1 MIITKFKQRYHEPDR
16 PKIRPELTPVDWLI
30 ECLAIFA
37 ILSFI
42 GYSIYWFPR
51 VPQIIPIH
59 FNAKGEVND
68 YGNKAS
74 ILIFPIIALFT
85 YALLTVIALFPY
97 NFNFAGKITPENAP
111 RQYRLAT
118 RFIRIL
124 KTVIIFIFFYI
135 SAMIIRTAMNK
146 TDRIGIWDIPVILC
160 AIFIPLIVYFV
171 VASRKQKLH

>member
-30 ECLAIFA
+30 ECMAIVA

-51 VPQIIPIH
+51 VPQIIPTH
-59 FNAKGEVND
+59 FNANGEVNG
-68 YGNKAS
+68 YGNKIS
-74 ILIFPIIALFT
+74 ILILPGIAMLIYALFT
-85 YALLTVIALFPY
+85 VIARFPY

-124 KTVIIFIFFYI
+124 KTVIIIIFFYI
-135 SAMIIRTAMNK
+135 CTMIIRTALNK
-146 TDRIGIWDIPVILC
+146 TDRIGIWAVPGILGVM
-160 AIFIPLIVYFV
+160 FIPLIVYLV
-171 VASRKQKLH
+171 VASRNEKLH